1 MPVCKTRRIHG
12 GPQSREQSCRRPP
25 FSWSRSHPRLPFPK
39 VVPAASAPPRR
50 SLAEARRAAPPRAR
64 RPAHRRNRPCPP
76 ARLPRRA
83 GGTTGATRWPSQ
95 ALRLQVV
102 AARASNNR
110 LRQPRWASRLPGAA
124 GRAWR
129 RRGRGVAASPT
140 AKPAAARPSALS
152 TGSGAERSP
161 ATAGGGQ
168 APTFGV
174 TRPGRSPRS
183 PPRVAPRRPPLQPWP
198 PCHGSRA
205 VRPQSEA
212 TERGPRF
219 PQRGGPP
226 PRSSRDRGPPTVL
239 DSLNRRDLYS

>member
-161 ATAGGGQ
+161 ATAGGAGTDVRGDQ
-168 APTFGV
+168 AWPLAQV
-174 TRPGRSPRS
+174 A
-183 PPRVAPRRPPLQPWP
+183 PPSGTAPPLLAAVAALPWQPRRPPPIRGYRARSEVP
-198 PCHGSRA
+198 PAGRA
-205 VRPQSEA
+205 APPAAVGTVVRRP
-212 TERGPRF
+212 
-219 PQRGGPP
+219 
-226 PRSSRDRGPPTVL
+226 
-239 DSLNRRDLYS
+239 Y